1 MIEARRPAFAARI
14 HRGRGQPGAT
24 INVVELAGEL
34 DAASCD
40 LCFLRC
46 TEAGPHAVVELAALR
61 FMDASGFR
69 ALEHA
74 RLHLEQ
80 RGGSLVWRGAVGE
93 PARFLDLVGEHDLVA
108 RAG

>member
-24 INVVELAGEL
+24 INVVELAG
-34 DAASCD
+34 
-40 LCFLRC
+40 
-46 TEAGPHAVVELAALR
+46 ELAALR